1 LKEIASFISQKMAP
15 FRWSNV
21 AYDILLCKEVL
32 ARRPSSPMEWE
43 SVAETLSEI
52 FSIAEKVVI
61 LKGRGCR
68 ERVDRLLMKYNEE
81 DKKNLKKSG
90 TEEEYSELHQLLEDI
105 STYKRDIEDL
115 KNVKMKGRERKKEK
129 ERLDKAKGTEMRN
142 EALSGMS

>member
-1 LKEIASFISQKMAP
+1 MAP
-15 FRWSNV
+15 FKWSNV
-21 AYDILLCKEVL
+21 AYDILLGKEVL

-81 DKKNLKKSG
+81 DKKNLKK
-90 TEEEYSELHQLLEDI
+90 
-105 STYKRDIEDL
+105 
-115 KNVKMKGRERKKEK
+115 
-129 ERLDKAKGTEMRN
+129 
-142 EALSGMS
+142 